1 MNRSRSVVVAETSN
15 PEQER
20 FIEAILKGAADLQS
34 TRRDDSTLV
43 ASVYDREATAR
54 LREVRF
60 RANAH
65 GLAFG
70 HRE

>member
-1 MNRSRSVVVAETSN
+1 MNRSQGVVVAETSN

-20 FIEAILKGAADLQS
+20 FIEAILKGTSELWQ
-34 TRRDDSTLV
+34 TRRDETAVVS
-43 ASVYDREATAR
+43 SVYDREAAVR
-54 LREVRF
+54 LRELRS
-60 RANAH
+60 RSNAY